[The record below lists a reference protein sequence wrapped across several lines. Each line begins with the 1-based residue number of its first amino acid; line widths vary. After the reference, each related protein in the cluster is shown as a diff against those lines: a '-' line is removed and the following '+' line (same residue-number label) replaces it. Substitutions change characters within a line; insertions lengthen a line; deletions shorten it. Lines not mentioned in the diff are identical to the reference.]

1 MTKLNGA
8 PVFVTGGAGFI
19 GSYIVEGL
27 VRSRARVKVYDNFSS
42 GRMDNLE
49 AVRDELELVE
59 GDILDYERLRI
70 AMKGAKLVSH
80 QAAQLEILKC
90 VNDPVAD
97 LQSNTV
103 GTLHV
108 LRAAVENKVEKIIAA
123 SSACVYGQAQA
134 LPQTEEHPTEPNWA
148 YGVSKLA
155 AEKYCRLFQEYYR
168 VPITMLRYAIIYGP
182 REWYGRVLTIF
193 IKRALQRQPL
203 VIFGNGE
210 QVRDFTFVE
219 DVARM
224 HNLCLSQDAA
234 NGKVYNV
241 STGRGTTVSELA
253 DLVAKCAG
261 CNIEIIYEDL
271 PEGAYSSHMP
281 ERVRLPAELKAMVLS
296 SRKAHDDL
304 SWVAQTDLRE
314 GIRREIEWVKHKLNR
329 WHEVH
334 I

>member
-1 MTKLNGA
+1 MTRLNGA
-8 PVFVTGGAGFI
+8 RVFVTGGAGFI

-27 VRSRARVKVYDNFSS
+27 VRSGARVKVYDNFSS
-42 GRMDNLE
+42 GRIDNME
-49 AVRDELELVE
+49 AVRHEVELVE
-59 GDILDYERLRI
+59 GDILDYQRLCN

-108 LRAAVENKVEKIIAA
+108 LRAAVENKVEKIITA

-134 LPQTEEHPTEPNWA
+134 LPQTEDHPTEPNWA

-155 AEKYCRLFQEYYR
+155 AEKYCRLFQEYYD

-193 IKRALQRQPL
+193 IKRALLSQSL
-203 VIFGNGE
+203 VIFGDGE

-219 DVARM
+219 DVERM
-224 HNLCLSQDAA
+224 HNICLSEDAA

-241 STGRGTTVSELA
+241 STGRGTAIKELA
-253 DLVAKCAG
+253 QLVVKCAG
-261 CNIEIIYEDL
+261 RNIEIIHEDL
-271 PEGAYSSHMP
+271 PEGSYSSHMP

-296 SRKAHDDL
+296 SHKAHDDL
-304 SWVAQTDLRE
+304 KWVAQTDLYE
-314 GIRREIEWVKHKLNR
+314 GIRQEMEWVKDKLNR
-329 WHEVH
+329 WDEVH

>member
-1 MTKLNGA
+1 MTKLSGA
-8 PVFVTGGAGFI
+8 RVFITGGAGFI
-19 GSYIVEGL
+19 GSYIVEEL
-27 VRSRARVKVYDNFSS
+27 VRSGAQVKAYDNFSS

-49 AVRDELELVE
+49 AIRDEVELVE
-59 GDILDYERLRI
+59 GDILDYERLRN
-70 AMKGAKLVSH
+70 AMKGAKFVSH

-90 VNDPVAD
+90 VNDPVVD

-108 LRAAVENKVEKIIAA
+108 LRAAVENKVEKIITA

-155 AEKYCRLFQEYYR
+155 AEKYCRLFQEYYAI
-168 VPITMLRYAIIYGP
+168 PITMLRYAIIYGP
-182 REWYGRVLTIF
+182 REWFGRVLTIF

-203 VIFGNGE
+203 VVFGNGQ

-219 DVARM
+219 DVVAM
-224 HNLCLSQDAA
+224 HNLCLSEDAA

-241 STGRGTTVSELA
+241 STGRGTDINELA
-253 DLVAKCAG
+253 HLVVKCTG
-261 CNIEIIYEDL
+261 NNIEIVHEDL
-271 PEGAYSSHMP
+271 REGCYSSHMP
-281 ERVRLPAELKAMVLS
+281 ERVRLPAELKTMVLS
-296 SRKAHDDL
+296 SQKAHEDL
-304 SWVAQTDLRE
+304 GWASQTDLHE
-314 GIRREIEWVKHKLNR
+314 GIRREMEWAEDKLDR
-329 WHEVH
+329 WDKIH

>member
-1 MTKLNGA
+1 MTRLNGA
-8 PVFVTGGAGFI
+8 RVFITGGAGFI

-27 VRSRARVKVYDNFSS
+27 VRSGAHVKVYDNFSS
-42 GRMDNLE
+42 GRIDNLE
-49 AVRDELELVE
+49 AVRDEVELVE
-59 GDILDYERLRI
+59 GDILDCERLRI
-70 AMKGAKLVSH
+70 EMKGAKFVSH

-108 LRAAVENKVEKIIAA
+108 LRAAVENKVEKIITA

-155 AEKYCRLFQEYYR
+155 AEKYCRLFQEYYG

-203 VIFGNGE
+203 VIFGDGQ

-224 HNLCLSQDAA
+224 HNLCLSEDAA

-241 STGRGTTVSELA
+241 STGRGTAINELA
-253 DLVAKCAG
+253 QLVVKCAG
-261 CNIEIIYEDL
+261 RNIEIVHEDL
-271 PEGAYSSHMP
+271 PEGSYSSHMP

-296 SRKAHDDL
+296 SHKAHDDL
-304 SWVAQTDLRE
+304 KWVAQTDLYE
-314 GIRREIEWVKHKLNR
+314 GIRQEMEWAKNKLNR
-329 WHEVH
+329 WNKVH